1 MEHISV
7 KRPSAKSLAKLKKGM
22 PVRLSAG
29 EGMNLCVNPA
39 SFNHITRS
47 FAKGRGVNMA
57 LSPEEVAENHGRGLF
72 DAVKKGANKFASK
85 ATDRI
90 IDHAVKTGEEHLER
104 ALTGKGT
111 KKGDMRKTARRAYET
126 PSQYGG
132 ALDNDILEKINEYT
146 GQKLGH
152 LARSSAVQAG
162 ARMLRGNMEGAFSRA
177 LASAPL
183 LGHGLSAE
191 PSMGGYGI
199 VAEPM
204 GGRLM
209 RRREVCSVGA
219 GGSLLG
225 MPPALMSQPYSANF
239 QFGSRLP
246 PAYQHQ
252 INSGMGLY

>member
-1 MEHISV
+1 MEHITV

-29 EGMNLCVNPA
+29 EGLELIVNPA
-39 SFNHITRS
+39 SYNTITRS
-47 FAKGRGVNMA
+47 FAKGRGLNMA
-57 LSPEEVAENHGRGLF
+57 LSPEEVKETHGKGFF
-72 DAVKKGANKFASK
+72 DAVKKGTQKFADK
-85 ATDRI
+85 ATDRLVE
-90 IDHAVKTGEEHLER
+90 HAVKTGEEHLER

-111 KKGDMRKTARRAYET
+111 KKGQMRKTARRAYEDT

-146 GQKLGH
+146 GQHLGH
-152 LARSSAVQAG
+152 LAKSSAVQAG
-162 ARMLRGNMEGAFSRA
+162 ARMLRGNMEGAFSKA
-177 LASAPL
+177 LASAPM
-183 LGHGLSAE
+183 LGYGLSAE
-191 PSMGGYGI
+191 PSMGGYGLM
-199 VAEPM
+199 AEPS
-204 GGRLM
+204 GGRM
-209 RRREVCSVGA
+209 RRREVASVGA

>member
-29 EGMNLCVNPA
+29 EGMSLCVSPA

-47 FAKGRGVNMA
+47 FTKGKGVNMA
-57 LSPEEVAENHGRGLF
+57 LSPEEVRETHGKGFF
-72 DAVKKGANKFASK
+72 DAVKKGTKKFADK
-85 ATDRI
+85 ATDKLVN
-90 IDHAVKTGEEHLER
+90 HAVKVGEEHLDR

-111 KKGDMRKTARRAYET
+111 KKGDMRHTARRAYET

-132 ALDNDILEKINEYT
+132 ALDNDILEKINELT

-152 LARSSAVQAG
+152 LAKSSAVQAG

-183 LGHGLSAE
+183 LGYGLSAE

-199 VAEPM
+199 MAEPM

-209 RRREVCSVGA
+209 RRREVCSVGR
-219 GGSLLG
+219 GGNLLG

-252 INSGMGLY
+252 INSGQGLF

>member
-29 EGMNLCVNPA
+29 EGMTLCVNPA
-39 SFNHITRS
+39 SYNHITNS
-47 FAKGRGVNMA
+47 FAKGRGINMK
-57 LSPEEVAENHGRGLF
+57 LSPEEVAENHGRGF
-72 DAVKKGANKFASK
+72 FGAVKKGADKFASK

-111 KKGDMRKTARRAYET
+111 KKGDMRHTARRAYET

-132 ALDNDILEKINEYT
+132 ALDNDILEKINELT

-152 LARSSAVQAG
+152 LAKSSAVQAG

-177 LASAPL
+177 LSSAPM
-183 LGHGLSAE
+183 LGYGLSAE

-199 VAEPM
+199 TAEPS
-204 GGRLM
+204 GGRM
-209 RRREVCSVGA
+209 RRREICSVGR
-219 GGSLLG
+219 GGNLLG

-239 QFGSRLP
+239 QFASRLP
-246 PAYQHQ
+246 PAYQGQ
-252 INSGMGLY
+252 IRSGSGLY